1 MHFEFETDRFPVVM
15 AKHFKDVTSKR
26 AVRVIVIH
34 SMEAPEKGETAENV
48 ARFFQNT
55 ERPASAHLCI
65 DNNSIVQCVLDN
77 DIAFAAPGANGD
89 GIQLEL
95 AGFARQSRAEWLDPY
110 GVLLLENAANA
121 AAQYCLKYDI
131 PVKHLTDEELKGGQ
145 KGIIGHVQA
154 SRVFKK
160 SDHTDP
166 GEGFPWDHFL
176 DRVNH
181 HRAERLKTAATTR
194 GGAEPLRV

>member
-1 MHFEFETDRFPVVM
+1 VNFEFETDRFTFVK
-15 AKHFKDVTSKR
+15 ARHFKDVATR
-26 AVRVIVIH
+26 RTVRVIVIH

-77 DIAFAAPGANGD
+77 DIAFAAPGANSD
-89 GIQLEL
+89 GIHLEL

-131 PVKHLTDEELKGGQ
+131 PVRQLTDDELEDGD

-160 SDHTDP
+160 STHTDP

-176 DRVNH
+176 DRVKH
-181 HRAERLKTAATTR
+181 HRAERLKTAARAT
-194 GGAEPLRV
+194 GGADAVRT